1 MSLTAMNV
9 KRMLADFLRFVTP
22 TTMHKARFSV
32 LLDAVT
38 ALAKDAR
45 CTVTAI
51 GRAMPGSSDKVSIKR
66 ADRLLSNTNLQR
78 ELPLIYAAMTRSIV
92 SSKSQPLI
100 LVDWSN
106 ADTAKRHFILRAS
119 MATDG
124 RALTLLQKVAAAE
137 DYTCP
142 HLHRAFLKQLKAM
155 LPKDC
160 KPVIVTDAG
169 FKVPWL
175 KQVRKLG
182 WHYVARV
189 RGNVKLKLAEQSE
202 LMTVNALYKKARATP
217 KDLGEIV
224 LTQSQQY
231 ETRAILVGK
240 GYKLL
245 KRDKNKSYKEPWLLV
260 SSLPECHDYAS
271 KIAKCYSSRMQI
283 EESFRDQKSPRY
295 GLGSDLHGT
304 KSKSRLNI
312 LLLLAALAN
321 WFHYLMGAAGEIAGV
336 HLRYQA
342 NTIKN
347 RRVLALNFLGILLCN
362 ESKIPIRRHDY
373 QQGLKQILHWVAQ
386 WDWAQIKLAKS

>member
-1 MSLTAMNV
+1 MNV
-9 KRMLADFLRFVTP
+9 KRMLADFLGFVTP
-22 TTMHKARFSV
+22 KTMHKARFSV

-100 LVDWSN
+100 LVNWSN

-124 RALTLLQKVAAAE
+124 RTLTLLQKVAAAE
-137 DYTCP
+137 DYTCQ

-189 RGNVKLKLAEQSE
+189 RGNVKLKLTEQTE
-202 LMTVNALYKKARATP
+202 FITVNALYKKARATP

-304 KSKSRLNI
+304 KSKSRLDI

-347 RRVLALNFLGILLCN
+347 RCVFWPKVNTLSGF
-362 ESKIPIRRHDY
+362 K
-373 QQGLKQILHWVAQ
+373 
-386 WDWAQIKLAKS
+386 